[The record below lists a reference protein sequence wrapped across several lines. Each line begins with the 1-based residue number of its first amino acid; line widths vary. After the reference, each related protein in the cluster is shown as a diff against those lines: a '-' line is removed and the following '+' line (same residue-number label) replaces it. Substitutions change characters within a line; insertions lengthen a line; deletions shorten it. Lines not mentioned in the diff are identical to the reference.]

1 MNPGALLLVSLLSL
15 FLAAMLMFWYC
26 LWKQKTEATPS
37 TEVWFALQE
46 GQTILGVMDKTE
58 MTCLC
63 IGKSEKHVHE
73 EEDTVK

>member
-46 GQTILGVMDKTE
+46 GDLGM
-58 MTCLC
+58 
-63 IGKSEKHVHE
+63 
-73 EEDTVK
+73 